1 MSTVY
6 LGIDC
11 AAESFTAS
19 LFRSPQ
25 QFNTAPKPF
34 SNSEAGVRDLE
45 DWLRLQGVGREQ
57 VHVCIENTGVYSE
70 ALCYQLQERSYRLS
84 LLDPRTLAKA
94 FPDGEPK
101 TDPIDA
107 RKVAEYGYRYADK
120 LRIWEP
126 QTEIV
131 EQIRVVLSTREQL
144 VGQKTATQNT
154 RSTLT
159 RKRVQT
165 PAATKALDATLTSLK
180 HEIDELEK
188 ELRRLIRSHPT
199 LMQGA
204 SLLMTAPGVSWLLSG
219 HFIVLTRG
227 FTIIPNY
234 RSLAQYLGVAPND
247 HTSGKSVRRK
257 PKSRRYGPGTIRKL
271 LHLAAR
277 SVSTHESG
285 FRAYYLAKTNVG
297 KEKQLVLNNIANKL
311 LRQLCAMLKH
321 QRPYIRGLRS
331 ADPRILA
338 LA

>member
-1 MSTVY
+1 MSTVF
-6 LGIDC
+6 LGIDS

-25 QFNTAPKPF
+25 QINSASKPF

-45 DWLRLQGVGREQ
+45 SWLRSQNVDREQ
-57 VHVCIENTGVYSE
+57 VQVCIENTGVYSE
-70 ALCYQLQERSYRLS
+70 ALCYLLRERGYRLS
-84 LLDPRTLAKA
+84 LLDPRTLLKA

-101 TDPIDA
+101 TDRIDA

-126 QTEIV
+126 QAEVV
-131 EQIRVVLSTREQL
+131 EQIRVVLNTREQL
-144 VGQKTATQNT
+144 VEQKTATQNT
-154 RSTLT
+154 RSTLA

-165 PAATKALDATLTSLK
+165 PAANKALDATLANLK

-188 ELRRLIRSHPT
+188 ELKRLIRSQPT
-199 LMQGA
+199 LIQGA
-204 SLLMTAPGVSWLLSG
+204 SLLMSAPGVSWLLSG

-227 FTIIPNY
+227 FTELPKY
-234 RSLAQYLGVAPND
+234 RSMAQYLGVAPND
-247 HTSGKSVRRK
+247 HTSGTSVRRK
-257 PKSRRYGPGTIRKL
+257 SKSRRYGPGTIRKL

-277 SVSTHESG
+277 SVSTHESS
-285 FRAYYLAKTNVG
+285 FRAYYLAKTAAG

-311 LRQLCAMLKH
+311 LRRLCAILKH
-321 QRPYIRGLRS
+321 QTPYIRGYRS

>member
-1 MSTVY
+1 MSTVF
-6 LGIDC
+6 LGIDS

-34 SNSEAGVRDLE
+34 SNSEPGVRDLE
-45 DWLRLQGVGREQ
+45 NWLRSQGVRREQ

-70 ALCYQLQERSYRLS
+70 ALCYQLHERGYTLS
-84 LLDPRTLAKA
+84 LLDPRTLSKA

-126 QTEIV
+126 QAEII
-131 EQIRVVLSTREQL
+131 EQVRVVLSTREQL
-144 VGQKTATQNT
+144 IGQKTATQNT
-154 RSTLT
+154 RSTLA

-165 PAATKALDATLTSLK
+165 PAANHALDATLASLK
-180 HEIDELEK
+180 HEIDALDK

-204 SLLMTAPGVSWLLSG
+204 SLLMSAPGVSWLLSG

-227 FTIIPNY
+227 FTELPKY
-234 RSLAQYLGVAPND
+234 RSMAQYLGVAPND
-247 HTSGKSVRRK
+247 YTSGKSVRRK
-257 PKSRRYGPGTIRKL
+257 SKSRRYGPATIRKL

-277 SVSTHESG
+277 SVSTHESS
-285 FRAYYLAKTNVG
+285 FRAYYLAKISAG

-311 LRQLCAMLKH
+311 LRQLCAILKH
-321 QRPYIRGLRS
+321 QKPYVRGFRS
-331 ADPRILA
+331 MDPRILA